1 MNCNKIDKY
10 LNSYIDGK
18 LSSEMANEI
27 KTHLQN
33 CERCHNL
40 HSELQS
46 TLMLVNKRKTAEPNP
61 FIYTRI
67 KTRLEELSNTKEQ
80 RESITILK
88 KIFQP
93 IVLTIILI
101 TAIFSGVKL
110 GSAYEQA
117 NNSKVA
123 GVKTTEYYLNDM
135 CQERL
140 EMIIL
145 TEK

>member
-1 MNCNKIDKY
+1 MNCNKTDKY
-10 LNSYIDGK
+10 LNSYIDGE
-18 LSSEMANEI
+18 LSFEIANEI
-27 KTHLQN
+27 KIHLQN

-46 TLMLVNKRKTAEPNP
+46 TLILINRRKTAEPNP
-61 FIYTRI
+61 FIFTKI

-80 RESITILK
+80 REITILK
-88 KIFQP
+88 KVIQP
-93 IVLTIILI
+93 IVLSIILI